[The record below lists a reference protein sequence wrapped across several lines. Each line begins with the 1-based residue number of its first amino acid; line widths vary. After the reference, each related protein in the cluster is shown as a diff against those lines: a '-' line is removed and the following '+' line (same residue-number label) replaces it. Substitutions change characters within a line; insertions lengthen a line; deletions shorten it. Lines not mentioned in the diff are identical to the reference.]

1 MSDGFGIVR
10 LGKDSVDAIKAIDSY
25 VSLSQ
30 VDIHIPLHCAQVP
43 GDLLP
48 GDCIFIWLGSDNS
61 KGQDTPWVKGLRA
74 IGVLEKKSGGPS
86 YKDDWDLLVNVLLIL
101 PRSLAHR
108 DYLHLGPTYEAF
120 SDIPVLGLNTYSN
133 QLAQHIIPSPRRDV
147 RALLFSIGSLIT
159 GFKANFLATFPHLAL
174 YFEYAPDVHSYTTVP
189 GKTLVGGLDDHVNEI
204 ENPEG
209 LDSSSD
215 PYDPYPIDAVF
226 VRAEPRTA
234 FEVLRRINGKS
245 YILNPSFQR
254 DFVWDEEKQSKFI
267 ESAMMRIPLPPFYLS
282 ELRDGKVVVVDGLQR
297 FTTFQRFVNGELK
310 LKGLTGFGHQYN
322 GSFFNDLPETMKT
335 RIEDVPLTLY
345 LIDAKV
351 TERAR
356 LDIFERV
363 NSGVPLTRQQM
374 RNALYNGRATEF
386 LRTAADSQCFIAAT
400 GGSLQTTS
408 IKNQMRDREIINRFC
423 AFLVKGPEEYR
434 GDMDAFLGSALE
446 VMNSSGELGIE
457 ALQARFTRA
466 MNNNKLIFHRQAF
479 RKHTSPNQSRSVI
492 NVALFEVM
500 AVALAD
506 VDESLITEKISA
518 IRTSFY
524 KLMGN
529 SSFMDAIS
537 LGTADPSRVRTRFS
551 LALTEIGAALND

>member
-1 MSDGFGIVR
+1 MSGGFGIVR
-10 LGKDSVDAIKAIDSY
+10 LGKNSVDHIREIDSY
-25 VSLSQ
+25 SSLSL
-30 VDIHIPLHCAQVP
+30 VNFDINLHCTQVT

-48 GDCIFIWLGSDNS
+48 SDCIFIWLGSDNS
-61 KGQDTPWVKGLRA
+61 KGQNTSWEKGLRA
-74 IGVLEKKSGGPS
+74 IGVLAEKSGGPS
-86 YKDDWDLLVNVLLIL
+86 FKDDWDLIVNVRLIL
-101 PRSLAHR
+101 PGSLAHR
-108 DYLHLGPTYEAF
+108 DYLHLGATYEAF

-133 QLAQHIIPSPRRDV
+133 QLAQYITPSPRRDV
-147 RALLFSIGSLIT
+147 RALLFALGSLVPT
-159 GFKANFLATFPHLAL
+159 FKMVFLSAFPHLAL
-174 YFEYAPDVHSYTTVP
+174 YLEYSPDVPSHSSKP
-189 GKTLVGGLDDHVNEI
+189 ESALSSGIDDQVIEI

-209 LDSSSD
+209 LDTSTGS
-215 PYDPYPIDAVF
+215 YNPYPIDAVF

-254 DFVWDEEKQSKFI
+254 DFIWSEEKQSKFI
-267 ESAMMRIPLPPFYLS
+267 ESAIMRIPLPPFYLS
-282 ELRDGKVVVVDGLQR
+282 ERRDGKVVVVDGLQR
-297 FTTFQRFVNGELK
+297 LTTFQRFVNGDLK

-322 GSFFNDLPETMKT
+322 GAFFNELPETMKT

-374 RNALYNGRATEF
+374 RNALYNGHATEF
-386 LRTAADSQCFIAAT
+386 LRTAAASQCFISAT
-400 GGSLQTTS
+400 GGSLQTIS

-423 AFLVKGPEEYR
+423 AFLIKGPEDYD
-434 GDMDAFLGSALE
+434 GDMDAFLGSVLE
-446 VMNSSGELGIE
+446 IMSSSGDLGIT

-466 MNNNKLIFHRQAF
+466 MNNNKLIFGRQAF
-479 RKHTSPNQSRSVI
+479 RKHTSQEQSRSVI

-506 VDESLITEKISA
+506 ADESLILEKASV
-518 IRTSFY
+518 IRTAFY
-524 KLMGN
+524 NLMN
-529 SSFMDAIS
+529 SRKFMDAIS
-537 LGTADPSRVRTRFS
+537 LGTADTSRVRTRFS
-551 LALTEIGAALND
+551 LALTEIGAAIND